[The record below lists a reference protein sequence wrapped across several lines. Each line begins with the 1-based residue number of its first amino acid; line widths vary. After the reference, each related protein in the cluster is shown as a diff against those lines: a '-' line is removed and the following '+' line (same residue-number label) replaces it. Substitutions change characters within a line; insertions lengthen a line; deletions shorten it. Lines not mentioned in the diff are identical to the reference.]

1 MFDAILIPNCF
12 HKYYI
17 SFYSSKT
24 LSDAFS
30 PTVLT
35 LGLSMLL
42 ILANRIAEG
51 KSHLIIIIGNALG
64 LLMEV
69 RHMVVIIF

>member
-1 MFDAILIPNCF
+1 MSQILTCALFNTSIIMPAGHIVDMESLRKYCIEACDTCLIPNCF

-35 LGLSMLL
+35 LGLSM
-42 ILANRIAEG
+42 
-51 KSHLIIIIGNALG
+51 
-64 LLMEV
+64 
-69 RHMVVIIF
+69 F